1 MLKFKRLFLLTIL
14 IFIFIG
20 LASNDSNAQD
30 TYTLVGY
37 QQAGSGPGDN
47 ATLECDGMEVYRTL
61 EVIGIYGDNGG
72 FWITDGTGAV
82 LARYWYPNDES
93 ALGLQFSPGTYYIFP
108 NLSQDQTSASIKLVF
123 QEP

>member
-1 MLKFKRLFLLTIL
+1 MLKLKHIFLLTIL

-20 LASNDSNAQD
+20 LASSDSNAQD
-30 TYTLVGY
+30 TFTLVGY
-37 QQAGSGPGDN
+37 QYAGSGPGDD
-47 ATLECDGMEVYRTL
+47 ATLECDGMEVHRTIA
-61 EVIGIYGDNGG
+61 VIGIYGDNDG
-72 FWITDGTGAV
+72 FWITDGTGSV

-108 NLSQDQTSASIKLVF
+108 NLREGQSSASIKLEF